1 MKEEIASA
9 AMRASPAVA
18 VVGSDVFF
26 GLTLD
31 GWVKIATL
39 LYLMLQAFF
48 LLRSELRKRGRK

>member
-18 VVGSDVFF
+18 VAGSDLFF

-31 GWVKIATL
+31 GWVKVATL
-39 LYLMLQAFF
+39 LYLMLQAVF
-48 LLRSELRKRGRK
+48 LIRSEYRKRGRK